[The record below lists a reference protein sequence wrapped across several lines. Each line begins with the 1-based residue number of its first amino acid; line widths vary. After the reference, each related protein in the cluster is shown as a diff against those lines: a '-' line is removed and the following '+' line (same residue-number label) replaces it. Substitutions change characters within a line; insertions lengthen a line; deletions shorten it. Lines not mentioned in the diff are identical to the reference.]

1 MLKETVTVDEV
12 IEFLN
17 EVLAIDGDAICNLVE
32 TRVACNAALAN
43 HPTVQ
48 VSPQDGNYT
57 VGLLGILNGIFGT
70 DEDGRGPI
78 VATFNSTAVKYI
90 LHDFRR
96 RGAEVIKGS

>member
-1 MLKETVTVDEV
+1 MVKESVTIDEV

-17 EVLAIDGDAICNLVE
+17 EILAVDEDAIYDLVE

-57 VGLLGILNGIFGT
+57 VGLLGI
-70 DEDGRGPI
+70 
-78 VATFNSTAVKYI
+78 
-90 LHDFRR
+90 
-96 RGAEVIKGS
+96 

>member
-1 MLKETVTVDEV
+1 MVKESVTIDEV

-17 EVLAIDGDAICNLVE
+17 EILAVDEDAIYDLVE
-32 TRVACNAALAN
+32 TRVACNPALAN

-48 VSPQDGNYT
+48 VSLQDGKYT

-70 DEDGRGPI
+70 DEDGCGPI
-78 VATFNSTAVKYI
+78 VATFNLTAVKHV

-96 RGAEVIKGS
+96 RGGNYKGS